1 MTLPVIVAGGGIGG
15 LTLALCLQ
23 QRGIPVRVFERV
35 PELKPLGVGIN
46 LLPHAARV
54 LHDLGLGPEL
64 AATAIQTSS
73 LTYFNKFGQLIW
85 REPRGIAAG
94 YPVPQYSIHR
104 GDLHLLLYR
113 TALARLGKENVICGA
128 GYEAV
133 RQTND
138 DVIADFLKTDGTG
151 EFEVHGSALIG
162 CDGIHSLVRRAMYPN
177 EGLPRFAKRILWRS
191 TTEAKPFLDGR
202 SMIMAGHPDQK
213 FVCYPISAPLAEQG
227 RSLINWIAELSVP
240 YDSPP
245 PQDWNAEVPKSRF
258 APRFA
263 DWKFDWLDVPQL
275 IEEATFVYEFPLVDR
290 DPLPSWTQGRV
301 TLLGDAAHPMYPIG
315 SNGASQAILDAE
327 TLSNALQSKPV
338 VPALAEYEAARLPAT
353 AKIVLSNRQNGPE
366 QVMQVAEERAP
377 NGFKH
382 VNEVIPQTELEE
394 IAARYKQTAGFTVAE
409 VKSKVTAY

>member
-1 MTLPVIVAGGGIGG
+1 
-15 LTLALCLQ
+15 
-23 QRGIPVRVFERV
+23 
-35 PELKPLGVGIN
+35 
-46 LLPHAARV
+46 
-54 LHDLGLGPEL
+54 
-64 AATAIQTSS
+64 
-73 LTYFNKFGQLIW
+73 
-85 REPRGIAAG
+85 
-94 YPVPQYSIHR
+94 
-104 GDLHLLLYR
+104 
-113 TALARLGKENVICGA
+113 
-128 GYEAV
+128 
-133 RQTND
+133 
-138 DVIADFLKTDGTG
+138 
-151 EFEVHGSALIG
+151 
-162 CDGIHSLVRRAMYPN
+162 
-177 EGLPRFAKRILWRS
+177 
-191 TTEAKPFLDGR
+191 
-202 SMIMAGHPDQK
+202 MIMAGHPDQK
-213 FVCYPISAPLAEQG
+213 FVCYPISAPVAERG

-258 APRFA
+258 APHFA
-263 DWKFDWLDVPQL
+263 DWKFDWLDVPKL

-366 QVMQVAEERAP
+366 QVMQVAEDRAP

-382 VNEVIPQTELEE
+382 VNDVIPQTELEE

-409 VKSKVTAY
+409 VKSKAK